1 MPRSLP
7 PVERAELRLVRL
19 PLINPFTISTGT
31 MTERVFPL
39 VTLSAGGLEGYAEG
53 VMDPLPDFLEETIA
67 GAMDLIG
74 ETVLPSMMGRSFENP
89 AAVERLLSPWR
100 GNRMALATVEMAFWD
115 LWAKWLGLPLKTLI
129 GGSGEAVDVGAGL
142 QAHQAEDHAGP

>member
-1 MPRSLP
+1 MPHCFP
-7 PVERAELRLVRL
+7 PIERAELRLVRL

-39 VTLSAGGLEGYAEG
+39 VTLSAAGLEGYAEG

-74 ETVLPSMMGRSFENP
+74 ETILPSMVGRSFESP
-89 AAVERLLSPWR
+89 AAVEKLLSPWR

-115 LWAKWLGLPLKTLI
+115 LWAKWLDLPLKTLI
-129 GGSGEAVDVGAGL
+129 GGSVGA
-142 QAHQAEDHAGP
+142 QRR

>member
-1 MPRSLP
+1 MSRSLP
-7 PVERAELRLVRL
+7 PIERAELRLVRL

-39 VTLSAGGLEGYAEG
+39 VTLSAGELEGYAEG

-74 ETVLPSMMGRSFENP
+74 ETVLPSMMGRSFDNP
-89 AAVERLLSPWR
+89 AAVEKLLSPWR

-115 LWAKWLGLPLKTLI
+115 LWAKWLGLNI
-129 GGSGEAVDVGAGL
+129 I
-142 QAHQAEDHAGP
+142 